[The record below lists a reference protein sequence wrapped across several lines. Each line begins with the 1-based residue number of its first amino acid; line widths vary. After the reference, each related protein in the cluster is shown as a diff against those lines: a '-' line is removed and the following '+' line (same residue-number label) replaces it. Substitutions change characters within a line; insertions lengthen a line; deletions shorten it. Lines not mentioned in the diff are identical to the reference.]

1 VPTERVHAVAGRGLE
16 GDRYFHRV
24 GTYSDY
30 PDQRGRHLTLVETDA
45 LRRAGIDGAAARR
58 NLVVSGLN
66 LDRLVDKR
74 FRIGEVECLG
84 RRLCEPC
91 EYLER
96 LTRPGV
102 LRALV
107 HTGLRAD
114 ILTGGE
120 IARGSRVY
128 MPESET
134 GALISDGTREEGD
147 G

>member
-1 VPTERVHAVAGRGLE
+1 M
-16 GDRYFHRV
+16 
-24 GTYSDY
+24 
-30 PDQRGRHLTLVETDA
+30 
-45 LRRAGIDGAAARR
+45 DGAAARR
-58 NLVVSGLN
+58 NLVVGGLE
-66 LDRLVDKR
+66 LDRLVDKH

-120 IARGSRVY
+120 ITRGSRVY

-134 GALISDGTREEGD
+134 GDLMSETREEGD
-147 G
+147 E